1 MDECVI
7 VKKTDLNILKY
18 ILLFV
23 LFLSVNTAKSEVQA
37 TKMHRL
43 FFGSSLIVK
52 SKIVSHTD
60 HSYKIQILD
69 VFHDRG
75 IGIRVGDFINI
86 KKEMNVITSS
96 ETVHRSQIEARLT
109 GVAFLVKSETGW
121 HVMEFP
127 FFRNDIVTLRFDY
140 EYCQV
145 EGTADEIKAQ
155 IQEYFREFRLV
166 DQKPIGEKTEKEALK
181 SDLGILALTQYYQL
195 YRFTGGS
202 KLWDRIDC
210 GKEVME
216 RVRKS

>member
-7 VKKTDLNILKY
+7 VKKTDLNVLKY

-23 LFLSVNTAKSEVQA
+23 LVLSVNTAKSEVQA

-155 IQEYFREFRLV
+155 IQEYFREFHMEDRKLV
-166 DQKPIGEKTEKEALK
+166 GKKTEKEVLK
-181 SDLGILALTQYYQL
+181 SDLGVLALTQYYQF

-202 KLWDRIDC
+202 KIWDRIDC

-216 RVRKS
+216 RIQKY